1 MSSVM
6 ITCPKTGRPVSTAI
20 DIEPSVF
27 RKLPRLPARMR
38 CPACGQDHVF
48 MTNSAWLAGEP
59 RLVGVRRSSATEA
72 A

>member
-20 DIEPSVF
+20 DIEPTVF
-27 RKLPRLPARMR
+27 RKLARLSARMR

-48 MTNSAWLAGEP
+48 MTSSAWLAGEP